1 MKWIQILRK
10 GKYALLQSESD
21 SQYVVASGYNP
32 DDPEGQ
38 QWGHGSYF
46 PYWGDADKKIEML
59 QNALDYFRCLTEND
73 FIPRSRLIE
82 LATRFKDVETGD
94 EDVYDLLADM
104 TDEEKYFFGL
114 DGIDDE
120 LDL

>member
-82 LATRFKDVETGD
+82 LATRFKDVETG
-94 EDVYDLLADM
+94 EKRKFLILL
-104 TDEEKYFFGL
+104 
-114 DGIDDE
+114 
-120 LDL
+120 

>member
-1 MKWIQILRK
+1 MKTEWNLLLRK
-10 GKYALLQSESD
+10 DRFALLQSKSD

-32 DDPEGQ
+32 DDPEG
-38 QWGHGSYF
+38 

-94 EDVYDLLADM
+94 EDVYDLLEDM

-114 DGIDDE
+114 EGIDDE
-120 LDL
+120 RFTTR

>member
-46 PYWGDADKKIEML
+46 PYWGDANKKI
-59 QNALDYFRCLTEND
+59 
-73 FIPRSRLIE
+73 
-82 LATRFKDVETGD
+82 
-94 EDVYDLLADM
+94 
-104 TDEEKYFFGL
+104 
-114 DGIDDE
+114 
-120 LDL
+120 

>member
-46 PYWGDADKKIEML
+46 PLSRSKLYLLVGWHSTMNRK
-59 QNALDYFRCLTEND
+59 CTETEL
-73 FIPRSRLIE
+73 SLI
-82 LATRFKDVETGD
+82 A
-94 EDVYDLLADM
+94 
-104 TDEEKYFFGL
+104 
-114 DGIDDE
+114 
-120 LDL
+120 

>member
-59 QNALDYFRCLTEND
+59 QNALDYFRCLTEPN
-73 FIPRSRLIE
+73 FIPRARLIE

-114 DGIDDE
+114 EGIDNE
-120 LDL
+120 L